1 MQRLVL
7 QKRGKGNEVSVL
19 NVSATGLSLCTEQ
32 RVDFVWEM
40 GDWELTLIAV
50 SFTQQISSLVLIC
63 DAKTW
68 SLKKEKGNEV
78 SVLNVLATG
87 LSLCADQGVDSAQE
101 MGGLELTLNRVSF
114 TQQISSLVSIC
125 DAKTW
130 SHKKEEKEKQWV
142 CWLFWPLDCLYALN
156 RGRLCTRDG
165 WLRTDPQQG
174 QFHPTNLFLG
184 LNLWCKD
191 LSYKKEEKETKWVCW
206 MFRPL
211 DCLYALNRG
220 WTLYERWVT
229 ESWLLLL
236 SVSPNKSLL

>member
-40 GDWELTLIAV
+40 GDWELTLYAV

-87 LSLCADQGVDSAQE
+87 LSLCADQRVDSEQE
-101 MGGLELTLNRVSF
+101 MGVLELTLNRVSF
-114 TQQISSLVSIC
+114 TQRISSLVSIC

-130 SHKKEEKEKQWV
+130 SQKKKEKEMQWV
-142 CWLFWPLDCLYALN
+142 CWLFWPLDCLYVLN
-156 RGRLCTRDG
+156 R
-165 WLRTDPQQG
+165 
-174 QFHPTNLFLG
+174 
-184 LNLWCKD
+184 
-191 LSYKKEEKETKWVCW
+191 E
-206 MFRPL
+206 
-211 DCLYALNRG
+211 
-220 WTLYERWVT
+220 WTLCKRWVT
-229 ESWLLLL
+229 KSWPTKESVL
-236 SVSPNKSLL
+236 PN

>member
-40 GDWELTLIAV
+40 GDWELTLNAV
-50 SFTQQISSLVLIC
+50 SFTQQISFLVLIC

-87 LSLCADQGVDSAQE
+87 PSLFADRRVDSAKE
-101 MGGLELTLNRVSF
+101 MGSLELTLNRVSF
-114 TQQISSLVSIC
+114 TQRISSLVSIC

-130 SHKKEEKEKQWV
+130 SQKKKEKEMQWV

-156 RGRLCTRDG
+156 RE
-165 WLRTDPQQG
+165 WPKSQS
-174 QFHPTNLFLG
+174 HPTNL
-184 LNLWCKD
+184 
-191 LSYKKEEKETKWVCW
+191 
-206 MFRPL
+206 
-211 DCLYALNRG
+211 
-220 WTLYERWVT
+220 
-229 ESWLLLL
+229 LL
-236 SVSPNKSLL
+236 SLYLLDAYTWSHKKIKENVGQIFRFQQLWLSSFKANLSFAAFLRA